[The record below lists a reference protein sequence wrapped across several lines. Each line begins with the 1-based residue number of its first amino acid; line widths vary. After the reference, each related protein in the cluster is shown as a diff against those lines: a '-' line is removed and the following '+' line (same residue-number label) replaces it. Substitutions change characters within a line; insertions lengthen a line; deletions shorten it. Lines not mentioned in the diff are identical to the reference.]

1 MIDGSLFKRV
11 HVAVGVIVDAQGRVL
26 VARRAHEQHLG
37 GLWEFPGGKLEPGER
52 AEQALYRELK
62 EELAIEVNMR
72 VRFVSY
78 STITPIK
85 QCCWTCGLWKAS
97 PAPLPVR
104 RISLC
109 AGCHPHGLM
118 QQNSPRPTGRSSF
131 ACKSTPH
138 ARNSRHQPVA
148 RAAIKQPV

>member
-62 EELAIEVNMR
+62 EELAIEV
-72 VRFVSY
+72 
-78 STITPIK
+78 K
-85 QCCWTCGLWKAS
+85 
-97 PAPLPVR
+97 
-104 RISLC
+104 
-109 AGCHPHGLM
+109 
-118 QQNSPRPTGRSSF
+118 
-131 ACKSTPH
+131 H
-138 ARNSRHQPVA
+138 ARPFCLIQHNYPDKAVLLDVWLVESFTGTPAGAENQPLRWLPPA
-148 RAAIKQPV
+148 RLDAAEFPEANRTIILRLQEHAARPQ